1 MRKPPIWCR
10 IEAPYRRVFLCLL
23 WHSFLFT
30 CFHLCPPL
38 LVLDS
43 LPHLDDHLLQ
53 QLLALFLR
61 LGIDRINLSFALGV
75 GGQIAAL
82 VEVIVQLVD
91 PAGAGFA
98 HLALVRGKRRAY
110 RRFSAFGGKLVVQ
123 RFVGLIR
130 LAVTDPAFDLL
141 RRLLLHGAGDVTVNV
156 NRGRR

>member
-82 VEVIVQLVD
+82 VEMIVQLVD

-98 HLALVRGKRRAY
+98 HLALVRGKQWPY
-110 RRFSAFGGKLVVQ
+110 KRFSSLAEANPNLRVWFRCFAMSDLTTHHTENFAIDGEAFEG
-123 RFVGLIR
+123 
-130 LAVTDPAFDLL
+130 
-141 RRLLLHGAGDVTVNV
+141 
-156 NRGRR
+156 